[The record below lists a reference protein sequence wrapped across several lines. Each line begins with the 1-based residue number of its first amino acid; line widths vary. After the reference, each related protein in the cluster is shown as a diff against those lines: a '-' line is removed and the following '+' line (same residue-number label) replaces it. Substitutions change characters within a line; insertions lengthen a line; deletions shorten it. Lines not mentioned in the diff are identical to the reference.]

1 LLHGLF
7 VCLQDPHHFRNQSA
21 AAGNDVAEGNQMNEI
36 SLKSETSPSTSCSQ
50 AGPATSELHE
60 GGTCSGRSGGSCQY
74 EQQQP
79 AVHHGFLFQ
88 QNSESTT
95 GGLSPSVDQYNNQQ
109 QQLALAASRESPD
122 QDDEYQILQF
132 EGESGSRET
141 PVKYQFLAQQ
151 GHMQQQSSP
160 RRSFSAAAGTSPPT
174 AACGGR
180 AAAGIAACV
189 QQQEAANA
197 NIMGLSIASAAPSLS
212 KQEWDFFH
220 SRGCFFD
227 ARKQDAT
234 DHANAAAAAAVIPN
248 SSSRALYSH
257 EQFSA
262 GTYCKNMHH
271 RFTDSMINEVDLP
284 IILSDFLYFHFCT
297 DCMHDQHMNFV
308 RGVQLLIMDMPRQL
322 LLMWS

>member
-1 LLHGLF
+1 
-7 VCLQDPHHFRNQSA
+7 
-21 AAGNDVAEGNQMNEI
+21 MNEI

-79 AVHHGFLFQ
+79 AAHHGFIFQ

-109 QQLALAASRESPD
+109 QQLALAASHESPD

-160 RRSFSAAAGTSPPT
+160 RRSLSAAAGTSPPPS
-174 AACGGR
+174 AYGGR
-180 AAAGIAACV
+180 AAAGIAACMH
-189 QQQEAANA
+189 QPEAANA
-197 NIMGLSIASAAPSLS
+197 NIMGLSIVNAAPSLS
-212 KQEWDFFH
+212 KKEWDFFH
-220 SRGCFFD
+220 SRGCFLD
-227 ARKQDAT
+227 ARKQNAT
-234 DHANAAAAAAVIPN
+234 DHASTAAAAAAAIPN
-248 SSSRALYSH
+248 SSSRAPYLH

-262 GTYCKNMHH
+262 GTYRKNMHH
-271 RFTDSMINEVDLP
+271 QFTDSMINEVDPP

>member
-1 LLHGLF
+1 
-7 VCLQDPHHFRNQSA
+7 
-21 AAGNDVAEGNQMNEI
+21 MNEI

-160 RRSFSAAAGTSPPT
+160 RRSFSAAAGTSPPP

-189 QQQEAANA
+189 QQPEAANA

-234 DHANAAAAAAVIPN
+234 DHANAAADYPVAAAAVIPN